1 MRFSMPSR
9 ENAVSVITR
18 GTTTWRW
25 LKRHEVIKK
34 ELTIQSPDSGKIR
47 EENNE
52 RGDKYKCNCRGENN
66 MTIIIRKL

>member
-1 MRFSMPSR
+1 MRKQT
-9 ENAVSVITR
+9 VLKVINTWSK
-18 GTTTWRW
+18 TKTWRW